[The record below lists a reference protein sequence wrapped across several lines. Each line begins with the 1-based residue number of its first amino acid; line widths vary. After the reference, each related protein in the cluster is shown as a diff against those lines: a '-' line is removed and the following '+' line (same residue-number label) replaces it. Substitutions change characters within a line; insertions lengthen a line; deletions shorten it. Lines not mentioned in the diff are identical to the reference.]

1 MVQELGLY
9 NASFAFVFVCL
20 SLGVTALSTI
30 FQTCRDER
38 DEAADSWVF
47 SGIKVSCPRTKH
59 VGGSIMHFKNV
70 KKKTQYKLKRSYK
83 WPLF

>member
-30 FQTCRDER
+30 FQPCRDKR

-47 SGIKVSCPRTKH
+47 PVFSGIKVSCSRTQH
-59 VGGSIMHFKNV
+59 VGCSIMQFKNA
-70 KKKTQYKLKRSYK
+70 KKKHNIN
-83 WPLF
+83 